1 MSDATLQPETTD
13 AVEPNGQR
21 HRLGVLRPLKIRD
34 FRLLWTGMTVSFLGD
49 GIYVVALAW
58 QVYAI
63 SNTPTAL
70 SVVTFAMSVPLISLL
85 LFSGVLSDRFD
96 RRLVMI
102 AGDLFRF
109 AAVGI
114 AATLAITG
122 VIEVWHLVVLSAF
135 YGVGEALFYPAFGAV
150 VPDIVPTD
158 LLTEANS
165 LDGFVRNGAERL
177 IGPALGGVLIGVFG
191 VGWALMFD
199 ALTFLVSIAM
209 LLLIR
214 HRPQVVAEAPAPALQ
229 EIKEGFSYARSQ
241 PWLIATLLS
250 ALVTVL
256 FIMGPARVLIPFV
269 VKNELGGSAG
279 DLGIVYTAGGIGA
292 IVGAILL
299 GQRGLP
305 RRHILFLYM
314 CFGTGVSLRLFYAF
328 VQELWQAI
336 ALEAM
341 TWLAFSWGQIAW
353 MTLMHKLVPSRLRGR
368 VTSLDWLIS
377 LGLFPVSLIA
387 AGPLAEAI
395 GVRETMFMA
404 GLFGG
409 IATFAFLLWPGVR
422 DTERTGMSVTEVP
435 GAGEDHGDAVL
446 VGGGDDLLVSHG
458 TSGLDDRGGTGG
470 DGRV

>member
-1 MSDATLQPETTD
+1 MSDATPKNHQTT
-13 AVEPNGQR
+13 ENGSR
-21 HRLGVLRPLKIRD
+21 KRRTIGMLRPLKIRD

-58 QVYAI
+58 QVYDI

-70 SVVTFAMSVPLISLL
+70 SVVTFAMSVPLVSML

-96 RRLVMI
+96 RRYVMI
-102 AGDLFRF
+102 AGDLFRLF
-109 AAVGI
+109 SVSVAAGLSI
-114 AATLAITG
+114 AG
-122 VIEVWHLVVLSAF
+122 VIEVWHLVILSAF

-150 VPDIVPTD
+150 VPDLVPTD

-177 IGPALGGVLIGVFG
+177 IGPALGGVIIGIG
-191 VGWALMFD
+191 GPGWAFGID
-199 ALTFLVSIAM
+199 ALTFVASIVS
-209 LLLIR
+209 LLLIS
-214 HRPQVVAEAPAPALQ
+214 HRPQVAPEAPAPALQ
-229 EIKEGFSYARSQ
+229 EIKDGFNYARSQ

-256 FIMGPARVLIPFV
+256 FIMGPARVLIPYV
-269 VKNELGGSAG
+269 VKNELGGTAG
-279 DLGIVYTAGGIGA
+279 DLGLVYTAGGVA
-292 IVGAILL
+292 AILGALFL

-305 RRHILFLYM
+305 QKHILFLYM
-314 CFGTGVSLRLFYAF
+314 CFGTGVTLRLFYAF

-336 ALEAM
+336 VLEFM

-353 MTLMHKLVPSRLRGR
+353 MTLMHKLVPSRLMGR
-368 VTSLDWLIS
+368 VTSLDWVIS
-377 LGLFPVSLIA
+377 LGFFPVSLIA

-395 GVRETMFMA
+395 GVRQTMFIA

-422 DTERTGMSVTEVP
+422 DTEKTGLSVTEVP
-435 GAGEDHGDAVL
+435 GPGEDHGDAVL
-446 VGGGDDLLVSHG
+446 VGGSDDLLVAHG
-458 TSGLDDRGGTGG
+458 TSGLDDGGRSGG